1 MYVKWL
7 MKLEVKIELIF
18 KIFSLLLL
26 RSDTCSVLYLY
37 HNHIS
42 HLIDILLGLGLV
54 HWKVKNVEC

>member
-18 KIFSLLLL
+18 FSLLLL
-26 RSDTCSVLYLY
+26 RSDTYFVLYLY

-42 HLIDILLGLGLV
+42 HQIDILLVLGLV